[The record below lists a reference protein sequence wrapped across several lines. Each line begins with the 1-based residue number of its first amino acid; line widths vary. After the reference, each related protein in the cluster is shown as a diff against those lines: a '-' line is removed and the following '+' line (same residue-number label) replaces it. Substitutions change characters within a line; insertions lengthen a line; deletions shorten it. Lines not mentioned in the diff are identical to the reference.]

1 MFGEKNDKRRRSL
14 LQLQRT
20 TRVSGKPLKRD
31 VTHSSCHDYNVPPYL
46 ITSISDG
53 LCSSVALPR
62 VKVTQAYKLVII
74 SNSLCVLYE
83 FWVYSWHIHACESF
97 ARGRVEEILNSI
109 EPGYWTWDRQA
120 NDLIR
125 LMCVCVLTGGVDGAM
140 RSYLSWVVSLILHW
154 CDCVASMGLLHDIS
168 VRGLKT

>member
-1 MFGEKNDKRRRSL
+1 MVMCAIPPSGVPARIGPAFVLLQNFEPITAHWIARNRSFGSRALSSRMLLEIAARASLMFGEKNDKRRRSL

-83 FWVYSWHIHACESF
+83 FWVYS
-97 ARGRVEEILNSI
+97 
-109 EPGYWTWDRQA
+109 
-120 NDLIR
+120 
-125 LMCVCVLTGGVDGAM
+125 
-140 RSYLSWVVSLILHW
+140 
-154 CDCVASMGLLHDIS
+154 
-168 VRGLKT
+168 